1 MNTPAPLVRGCFAF
15 TPPPELFL
23 DVCSCTCLGMHM
35 PNAEHLNT
43 RQVAARIGK
52 DESTVNRYV
61 RQGKLRPTFQFPGL
75 RGARLFDPAEV
86 ERFAAT
92 LEAAQ

>member
-1 MNTPAPLVRGCFAF
+1 
-15 TPPPELFL
+15 
-23 DVCSCTCLGMHM
+23 M

-61 RQGKLRPTFQFPGL
+61 RQGLLRPSFQFPGL
-75 RGARLFDPAEV
+75 RGARLFHPDEV
-86 ERFAAT
+86 ERFAAE
-92 LEAAQ
+92 LDGAQS